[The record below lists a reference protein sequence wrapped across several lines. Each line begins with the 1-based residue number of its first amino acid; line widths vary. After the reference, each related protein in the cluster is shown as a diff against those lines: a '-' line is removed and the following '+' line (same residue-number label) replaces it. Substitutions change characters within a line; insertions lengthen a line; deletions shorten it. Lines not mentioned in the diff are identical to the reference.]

1 MSMKACPSPFSGGK
15 YDIACIQETK
25 ASQGEVYE
33 SALRYCPHVQ
43 VIECSNL
50 DNKRKG
56 GVAVICINDKIKL
69 TKVLI
74 DNELTSKWSDS
85 VAIADQH
92 QYESDS
98 VTGKFMQV
106 CFDFNDQ
113 IHQLVNV
120 YAPSKNEFC
129 RHKFYRFMGTK
140 IISDDRL
147 IMMGD
152 FNNVVDPSID
162 IIRNFDIHNPHHED
176 VQSFIDLLSDNDL
189 SDTYLS
195 LRDEF
200 SGPMM
205 MTNRTVSKA
214 NDGTEQVTYT
224 RIDRA
229 HHTPLLEGH
238 VLIDTLHT
246 KYTNTNPIPLDSTH
260 SPIEV
265 TLINPTTP
273 IIVYDSNAENISSH
287 CVTPDSPIY
296 RLECMS

>member
-1 MSMKACPSPFSGGK
+1 MTLDKIKILSYNIQGKVTKRETQSIVKISVLLRYMKENK

-69 TKVLI
+69 TKVLL
-74 DNELTSKWSDS
+74 DNELTSNWSES
-85 VAIADQH
+85 VATTDQH

-113 IHQLVNV
+113 MHQLVNV

-147 IMMGD
+147 
-152 FNNVVDPSID
+152 
-162 IIRNFDIHNPHHED
+162 
-176 VQSFIDLLSDNDL
+176 
-189 SDTYLS
+189 
-195 LRDEF
+195 
-200 SGPMM
+200 
-205 MTNRTVSKA
+205 
-214 NDGTEQVTYT
+214 T
-224 RIDRA
+224 RC
-229 HHTPLLEGH
+229 
-238 VLIDTLHT
+238 
-246 KYTNTNPIPLDSTH
+246 Y
-260 SPIEV
+260 
-265 TLINPTTP
+265 
-273 IIVYDSNAENISSH
+273 
-287 CVTPDSPIY
+287 
-296 RLECMS
+296 